1 MIPDIRRVGQHAA
14 LYAHARCEH
23 IMEQIEDRVGDDWGI
38 AVGEIQGEQYYQFQG
53 RVKLANVRVELVATV
68 DVESATLKWE
78 WADEAAVSGA
88 AELGRRLAAEVM
100 REWGEEQ
107 DLSGFTTPV
116 VPYEVP
122 EWDGDE
128 AESGSGEDTED
139 EEGEEG
145 DELYAQSIAAA
156 AVSEDVGD
164 SAFEIF
170 GSHACYATIPNE
182 DESEI
187 RIYLMDSFNPPMRET
202 DLSVMFVKFDAILL
216 ECDDPVWSIEGIA
229 YQREDW
235 TVEEIEPEK
244 KQRAWKIAD
253 SEGRY
258 FVVELSFNEDG
269 TIAELGKKGLF
280 TEEGA

>member
-1 MIPDIRRVGQHAA
+1 M
-14 LYAHARCEH
+14 
-23 IMEQIEDRVGDDWGI
+23 
-38 AVGEIQGEQYYQFQG
+38 
-53 RVKLANVRVELVATV
+53 ELVATV

-78 WADEAAVSGA
+78 WADEVAVSGA
-88 AELGRRLAAEVM
+88 AELDRRLAAEVM

-107 DLSGFTTPV
+107 DLAGFTTPV

-170 GSHACYATIPNE
+170 GSHACYATIPDE

-187 RIYLMDSFNPPMRET
+187 RIYLMDSFNPPMEET

-280 TEEGA
+280 TEESA